1 MAFALAYAGLVRSL
15 QAVRRCP
22 YKTVKNFCSFFEFSD
37 RCCAMSERHYAPQ
50 PKRCFCSQSTILTDI
65 YETKPEMFYSCG
77 LSQTR
82 KARTARQTTVH
93 LWLFVSNVCN
103 RCLKWT
109 AKAPFGLRRIMTA
122 SLLKQR
128 SISGE
133 EKTKKSIGFV

>member
-1 MAFALAYAGLVRSL
+1 VAFALAYAGPVRSL
-15 QAVRRCP
+15 QAVRRCS
-22 YKTVKNFCSFFEFSD
+22 YKTVKN
-37 RCCAMSERHYAPQ
+37 
-50 PKRCFCSQSTILTDI
+50 FCSQSTILTDI

-77 LSQTR
+77 LSQ
-82 KARTARQTTVH
+82 ARTARQTTVY

-109 AKAPFGLRRIMTA
+109 AKAPFGLRRIMTV

-133 EKTKKSIGFV
+133 EKTKKSIGFVWAAPHRLQTANRTGVCQSKGHSSRLV